1 MSRTSRT
8 PRWTAELPSYLPE
21 LRRRALRLTR
31 NASMADDL
39 VQDTVLRALS
49 FSDSF
54 EQGTNLRGWL
64 HQVLFSV
71 FVSGYRKRTRERKA
85 LTRLAS
91 DPVASAPSRQPAP
104 DQLRELTAPSRARLE
119 SMPATY
125 RSVVELVDMGDC
137 SYREAADTLHLPLG
151 TVMSR
156 LHRGRKLLAS
166 MFEPERALAA

>member
-1 MSRTSRT
+1 
-8 PRWTAELPSYLPE
+8 LLPE

-31 NASMADDL
+31 NASAADDL
-39 VQDTVLRALS
+39 VQDTVVRALA

-54 EQGTNLRGWL
+54 EQGTNLRGWI

-85 LTRLAS
+85 LSRLAC
-91 DPVASAPSRQPAP
+91 DPVAWTPSHEPAP

-119 SMPATY
+119 AMPPSY
-125 RSVVELVDMGDC
+125 RSVVELVDMGEC
-137 SYREAADTLHLPLG
+137 SYREAAETLELPLG

-156 LHRGRKLLAS
+156 LHRGRKLLAT

>member
-1 MSRTSRT
+1 MSRTPT
-8 PRWTAELPSYLPE
+8 WTSELPGYLPE

-31 NASMADDL
+31 NASTADDL
-39 VQDTVLRALS
+39 VQDTVVRALA

-71 FVSGYRKRTRERKA
+71 FVTGYRKRTRERKA
-85 LTRLAS
+85 LSRLAC
-91 DPVASAPSRQPAP
+91 DPVAWTPSHEPAP

-119 SMPATY
+119 AMPPSY
-125 RSVVELVDMGDC
+125 RSVVELVDMGEC
-137 SYREAADTLHLPLG
+137 SYREAAETLELPLG

-156 LHRGRKLLAS
+156 LHRGRKLLAT
-166 MFEPERALAA
+166 MFERERALAA